1 MLETSPE
8 VEAADL
14 GLLSTMRVALL
25 IAVASLCAL
34 AVGPAASA
42 AGSDLAVT
50 YQVDVA
56 HSGVQSDDQLV
67 PPFRRRWKVTLPGQV
82 SYPLIAE
89 GYVYVTV
96 QGNGASLYALRQSD
110 GSTAWSAA
118 IPGTYSWASA
128 AYDSGQ
134 VFAVNYDG
142 VLRAYAADTGAL
154 QWTTQLPGQYAF
166 TSPPTASGGVVYV
179 SGAGLG
185 GTLYAVDELTGGVLA
200 TQPVENGDHSSP
212 ALSANAVFVSYAC
225 NQTYAFALQSLAPI
239 WHYSGPCQGGGGK
252 TTVYANGNLYTRDFY
267 GSLMF
272 DASNGSVIRAY
283 APDRSSPFA
292 PAVDAS
298 TIYMLNQPVLS
309 AQAIADGSVSWTF
322 SADGQLDTAPIVLST
337 SSGEFVV
344 MGTTTGQLYA
354 LRAATGAVAWQTTV
368 GAAVAGP
375 DEQNVAV
382 LGGPSAGQGM
392 LVVPAGSTLSAYV
405 SDTTPPT
412 INVPGT
418 VTAKGTSANGAAV
431 TYSVTAS
438 DPDDAATVS
447 CSPASGSVF
456 PIGWTTVSC
465 TATDT
470 AGNSSSASFLVV
482 VSAPGADCNLA
493 HYPTSKGVLN
503 LKMANLSGCYLPG
516 ANLAGANAQGTNLTG
531 TYLDHASLSGANLTQ
546 ASLQRA
552 WLVNADL
559 SNTKLSFANLTG
571 AKTTGA
577 SFGGASWGK
586 TTCPDGT
593 NSSNDGGT
601 CIGHL

>member
-1 MLETSPE
+1 
-8 VEAADL
+8 
-14 GLLSTMRVALL
+14 MRVALL

-42 AGSDLAVT
+42 SGSDLAVT

-56 HSGVQSDDQLV
+56 HSGVQADDQLV
-67 PPFRRRWKVTLPGQV
+67 PPFGRRWTVTLPGQV
-82 SYPLIAE
+82 SYPLIAG

-96 QGNGASLYALRQSD
+96 QGQTAQLYALRQSD
-110 GSTAWSAA
+110 GTTAWSST
-118 IPGTYSWASA
+118 IPGTYIWASA
-128 AYDSGQ
+128 AYDGGR
-134 VFAVNYDG
+134 VFAVNFDG
-142 VLRAYAADTGAL
+142 VLRAYAGDTGAL
-154 QWTTQLPGQYAF
+154 LWTTQLPGQYSF

-179 SGAGLG
+179 SGAGSG

-212 ALSANAVFVSYAC
+212 ALSDSAVFVSYAC

-239 WHYSGPCQGGGGK
+239 WHYSGPCEGGGGK
-252 TTVYANGNLYTRDFY
+252 TTVYANGNLYTRDFF
-267 GSLMF
+267 GDLMF
-272 DASNGSVIRAY
+272 DAATGNLIRSY
-283 APDRSSPFA
+283 APDRSQILA
-292 PAVDAS
+292 PAVDAT
-298 TIYMLNQPVLS
+298 TIYLVNQSVLS

-322 SADGQLDTAPIVLST
+322 TGDGQLTTAPLVLSS
-337 SSGEFVV
+337 SSGELVV
-344 MGTTTGQLYA
+344 VGSFSGPLYA
-354 LRAATGAVAWQTTV
+354 LDAATGAVVWQTDV
-368 GAAVAGP
+368 GAAVSGP
-375 DEQNVAV
+375 DEQDVAV
-382 LGGPSAGQGM
+382 LGGLGAGQGM
-392 LVVPAGSTLSAYV
+392 LVVPAASTLSAYV
-405 SDTTPPT
+405 HDTTPPT
-412 INVPGT
+412 ITVPGT
-418 VTAKGTSANGAAV
+418 ITAKGTSASGGAV

-447 CSPASGSVF
+447 CSPASGSGF

-493 HYPTSKGVLN
+493 HYPSLKGALN
-503 LKMANLSGCYLPG
+503 VKNANLSGCYLPG
-516 ANLAGANAQGTNLTG
+516 ATLVGANAQGANLTG
-531 TYLDHASLSGANLTQ
+531 TYLDHANLSGANLTQ

-552 WLVNADL
+552 WLVNANL

-577 SFGGASWGK
+577 NFTGATWGK
-586 TTCPDGT
+586 TICPDGT